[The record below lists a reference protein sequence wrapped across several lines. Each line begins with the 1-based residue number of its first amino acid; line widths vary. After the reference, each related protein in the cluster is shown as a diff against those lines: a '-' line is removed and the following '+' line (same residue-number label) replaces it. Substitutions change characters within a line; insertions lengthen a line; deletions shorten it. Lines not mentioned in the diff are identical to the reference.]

1 MDRSSLAR
9 TLVDRNSV
17 PLVVELDPDVDAA
30 EVFRAVARR
39 PHPFFLDSAAGPARG
54 DSRTVTAF
62 PGGAADF
69 SIVGCDPFLIVTAHG
84 DALVVRDEDGTASAT
99 TGDPLARLDELL
111 WQHRIPAAGD
121 LPFSGGAVG
130 YLGYDLCHFVE
141 QLPRTTGRDVAMPD
155 TFFAFYDVA
164 AVFDH
169 RSGRGF
175 VVSSGMPQR
184 GGAGRARA
192 ESRAEW
198 FAGVVSGRETED
210 GTAVQPRQS
219 PMGAAASGLRSNFT
233 RDQYLRA
240 VERAREYIFA
250 GDIYQVNLSQRFEAP
265 LAADPILLY
274 EALRS
279 TSPAPFGAYL
289 DTGAI
294 QILSNSPE
302 RFLRRRRDRVE
313 TRPIKG
319 TRPRQTERRADR
331 EAAARLQASEKDAA
345 EHLMIVDLE
354 RNDLGR
360 VCEYGSVVVD
370 ELARLESYWN
380 VHHLVSTVSGRLRP
394 GVRTAELLRATF
406 PGGSITGAPK
416 VRAMEI
422 IDELEPTS
430 RGVYTGAI
438 GYLSAC
444 GRIDLNIAI
453 RTLVYDGAKAY
464 FQVGGG
470 IVADSDAASEYDET
484 LDKATA
490 FFALLGARRPRE
502 VHT

>member
-1 MDRSSLAR
+1 M
-9 TLVDRNSV
+9 DRNST
-17 PLVVELDPDVDAA
+17 PLVVELDPHVDAA

-54 DSRTVTAF
+54 DSQTVPAF

-69 SIVGCDPFLIVTAHG
+69 SIVGCDPFLIVTADG
-84 DALVVRDEDGTASAT
+84 DAIVVRDEDGTAFTT

-111 WQHRIPAAGD
+111 SQHRIPAAGD
-121 LPFSGGAVG
+121 LPFCGGAVG

-141 QLPRTTGRDVAMPD
+141 ELPRTTSRDVAMPD
-155 TFFAFYDVA
+155 MFFAFYDVA

-169 RSGRGF
+169 RAGRGF
-175 VVSSGMPQR
+175 VVSNGMPR
-184 GGAGRARA
+184 RDEAGRARA

-198 FAGVVSGRETED
+198 FAGVVSGRGTEE
-210 GTAVQPRQS
+210 GTAVGPRQS
-219 PMGAAASGLRSNFT
+219 PTGTTASAGLRSNFT
-233 RDQYLRA
+233 RDQYLHA

-302 RFLRRRRDRVE
+302 RFLRRRGDRVE

-319 TRPRQTERRADR
+319 TRPRQAERHADR
-331 EAAARLQASEKDAA
+331 AAAARLQASEKDAA

-360 VCEYGSVVVD
+360 VCEYGSVVVE

-453 RTLVYDGAKAY
+453 RTVVYDGAKAY

-502 VHT
+502 VPT